1 MPVALLT
8 ETAAGEILQGV
19 VTADMLQGVL
29 DEVIG
34 LLPIILPVSI
44 TFIGLRK
51 GISFLFSALHSA

>member
-1 MPVALLT
+1 MLDA
-8 ETAAGEILQGV
+8 I
-19 VTADMLQGVL
+19 VTAEMLQGVL